1 MSKIKMSLEEAK
13 KYLGSEKVFYNGK
26 NKFNVVDGG
35 KYHSGITIEVPQTWT
50 KDKNKNPQS
59 PFKYR
64 KCRELTDGMNLDFDG
79 DAEILLGN
87 YRLSQNGRPVFEV
100 STPTKAKYVLIRVEW
115 GGAFNRARG
124 NFDSYAKEVG
134 ATFFR
139 RSSSNGGGYGND
151 YWILPVDFVHNM
163 DSRDVSGI
171 LQRLEDEDKKAEAEA
186 DKYIEEKE
194 LERKNSIENRERILA
209 QINPIIQRI
218 KEENPNFEF
227 VSNEDTFTIKQ
238 KYHLDKIKKYSD
250 DLVSELSNIL
260 KLLLKLRQGR
270 ETYKPKYQEV
280 EKSVAHLG
288 LTFTY
293 EDNRILIYYPSGTYH
308 SYEYTEKDYNYL
320 LESLIKYQEELEKE
334 KEETRRK
341 EAMLKRE
348 AELKRQKEEA
358 KKLGYPELFEF
369 YNRVTGKTGQSH
381 AYVIERNGVIRE
393 PDYNDLR
400 NQNHRYHADWLNSA
414 DGTQGYK
421 QILPGEV
428 IVSYTKECTAKPYIF
443 DIEWADGELT
453 EAQIDTIYEKLDEAA
468 DFADTTDG
476 EEITHL
482 ENWAKD
488 TVKAKL
494 PEFRKQLEDNKLA
507 IELAALAEEKKAA
520 QEKNAKAEELEEA
533 YENQL
538 DDKDAHNYGEDD

>member
-1 MSKIKMSLEEAK
+1 MSKIKMTLEEAK

-50 KDKNKNPQS
+50 IDKNKNPQS

-100 STPTKAKYVLIRVEW
+100 STPTKAKYVLPRVEW

-194 LERKNSIENRERILA
+194 LERKNSIENRDRILA
-209 QINPIIQRI
+209 QINPIIQKI
-218 KEENPNFEF
+218 KEEDSNYKF
-227 VSNEDTFTIKQ
+227 VSNEDTFTINHKS
-238 KYHLDKIKKYSD
+238 YSSVTKNYND
-250 DLVSELSNIL
+250 ELVSELSQIL
-260 KLLLKLRQGR
+260 ERLVKLREAR
-270 ETYKPKYQEV
+270 EKYKPMYQET
-280 EKSVAHLG
+280 EKTVAHLG
-288 LTFTY
+288 LEF
-293 EDNRILIYYPSGTYH
+293 IYYDNSIYVHGPSYSNH
-308 SYEYTEKDYNYL
+308 FNYSEKDYNNL
-320 LESLIKYQEELEKE
+320 LESLIDYQKELEKE

-341 EAMLKRE
+341 EAMLK
-348 AELKRQKEEA
+348 KEA
-358 KKLGYPELFEF
+358 KRLGYPELFEF

-400 NQNHRYHADWLNSA
+400 NQNHRYHDDWLNRA
-414 DGTQGYK
+414 DGTHGYK